1 MYSDIEIKKIWDYVL
16 GQIELEVSGANF
28 NTWFKE
34 TYLKEINSGVA
45 KVAVPNQFVK
55 NWLIDKYSKSL
66 LKHLIDKDDNIR
78 TIEYVI
84 EKITVDRS
92 KLKNNEAP
100 SKNDRL
106 PLDNFYINKEDNL
119 NQKYTFDSFVVGSFN
134 ELAYSAAQAIVK
146 SPSVVYNPF
155 FVYGKT
161 GHGKTHLI
169 QSIGNHIKKN
179 NPEKKIYYITTEKFQ
194 MDVVEY
200 IGLKNKANDFKNK
213 YRKYDV
219 LIMDDIQFLSKK
231 ETTQEELFHL
241 FNYLQEN
248 GKQIIL
254 SSDKHPNQISDLEDR
269 LKSRFNMGMTVDIQ
283 EPDFESRIEILK
295 AKARENNFILS
306 DSVVDHIATAIDGNI
321 RELEGIL
328 NSVLLQSQLKQKE
341 LTINDVKDLIKN
353 NIKKKKVLKT
363 EEVVQIVSDYYDIDQ
378 EYVYKKIRKK
388 EFVKPRQIIMYLLRE
403 DFKVSFPTIGEKLG
417 GRDHTTVMHSCEKV
431 KKDLAKDF
439 DLQKEI
445 EDIRSMF

>member
-1 MYSDIEIKKIWDYVL
+1 MYSEVETKKIWDYVL

-34 TYLKEINSGVA
+34 TYLKEISSGIA

-55 NWLIDKYSKSL
+55 NWLIDKYSKTL

-78 TIEYVI
+78 TIEYII
-84 EKITVDRS
+84 EKITIN
-92 KLKNNEAP
+92 KTKQKEAP
-100 SKNDRL
+100 SKNDKL

-146 SPSVVYNPF
+146 NSTVVYNPF

-169 QSIGNHIKKN
+169 QSIGNHIKKHH
-179 NPEKKIYYITTEKFQ
+179 PEKKVYYITTEKFQ
-194 MDVVEY
+194 MDVVEFV
-200 IGLKNKANDFKNK
+200 GLKNKANDFKNK

-241 FNYLQEN
+241 FNYLHDN
-248 GKQIIL
+248 NKQIIL
-254 SSDKHPNQISDLEDR
+254 SSDKHPNQIPDLEER
-269 LKSRFNMGMTVDIQ
+269 LKSRFNAGMTVDIQ

-295 AKARENNFILS
+295 SKARENNFILS
-306 DSVVDHIATAIDGNI
+306 DSVIDHIASSINGNI

-378 EYVYKKIRKK
+378 DYIYKKIRKK